1 MGEGVVLPDSE
12 MRSAVW
18 SCCSHFLITSFM
30 FTHNFFNH
38 MVMQYLFC
46 PLVTTIDNIVI
57 LLELNIKVQPTFFFL
72 HFNTGY

>member
-1 MGEGVVLPDSE
+1 
-12 MRSAVW
+12 
-18 SCCSHFLITSFM
+18 M

-57 LLELNIKVQPTFFFL
+57 LLELNIKEVQPTFFFFTFQHWIL
-72 HFNTGY
+72 IQKTV

>member
-1 MGEGVVLPDSE
+1 
-12 MRSAVW
+12 
-18 SCCSHFLITSFM
+18 M

-57 LLELNIKVQPTFFFL
+57 LLELNIKVQPTFFFFFYISTL
-72 HFNTGY
+72 DINQKDSIN